1 MSNYYPHLEYIKLNV
16 ELHEYNMHNYIYHL
30 NIVNV
35 PKPIKYDR
43 KTKQLYME
51 LIPNMCIADMYGE
64 DMTKVPEETLS
75 EIQTIIKKLY
85 ENNIIYPDITGYNF
99 IEYRGKPYIID
110 FEHCY
115 FAFGQEDS
123 YVKTFISGKATE
135 WNPDF
140 K

>member
-1 MSNYYPHLEYIKLNV
+1 MSSYYHIKSNV
-16 ELHEYNMHNYIYHL
+16 DLHEYNMHNYIYHL

-35 PKPIKYDR
+35 PRPVKYDR

-51 LIPNMCIADMYGE
+51 LIPSMCISDFYGE
-64 DMTKVPEETLS
+64 DMTKVPEEILS
-75 EIQTIIKKLY
+75 KIRETVKRLY

-99 IEYRGKPYIID
+99 IEFKEKVYIID

-115 FAFGQEDS
+115 FAFGAKDS
-123 YVKTFISGKATE
+123 YVKAFIEGTEVKE